1 MGYVISYQALRDIYS
16 QMALVVNDTVNER
29 IPKINEVLSEF
40 IYNNKIQ
47 GKTADTIKTYLT
59 ESHGVILQ
67 CISSVSQQLL
77 SKFILYQNGYYNID
91 SNRDTVIDES
101 FVNFI
106 DEVVKDFVKN
116 QSELNDNFKVHTN
129 AISDIYVANAP
140 QDWNIK
146 SIGDII
152 NRKNENLNNEII
164 NYERTH
170 KNGLSDI
177 EELIINLK
185 STIEAC
191 QKNLGGFDI
200 PKNDLTILKE
210 NIAKAYEFQRDNSAE
225 IEAAAYN
232 QQAILEEIWTEEQA
246 KLRKKQGV
254 WQCVTAAVTI
264 VVGGAAIILSGGAA
278 IPIVLGVGTVAFG
291 ASNAI
296 EGGQEIYYGRVGD
309 ISSKSFNPLRDTVF
323 FGNQT
328 AYDIAECIV
337 TFAAG
342 ASIPLTNAV
351 KMGKVVTTVDKAK
364 FIGIELSKEVVGTAG
379 GFGGVWLGQK
389 LGLSQ
394 DQSMFLG
401 MITSIVSSKGA
412 DWVDNNFDNLI
423 FAGKYTF
430 NNPGKNVTLSMNGLG
445 TINTFFDTFTDIKN
459 GKIIVNSIDDV
470 IKLGINSVDD
480 LMKLGVN
487 SVDDLAKLKVNSIE
501 DLAKIGIKN
510 ADDLAKLRINSSDL
524 KKLGIDPEVFGM
536 TNTGILKGKDIYGPY
551 YEEAQ

>member
-40 IYNNKIQ
+40 IYDNKIQ

-67 CISSVSQQLL
+67 GILSVSQQLL

-91 SNRDTVIDES
+91 SNKDTVIDES

-106 DEVVKDFVKN
+106 DEVVKDFVKK

-146 SIGDII
+146 SIGGII

-191 QKNLGGFDI
+191 QKSLGGFDI
-200 PKNDLTILKE
+200 PTNDLTILKE
-210 NIAKAYEFQRDNSAE
+210 NITKVYEFQRDNSAE
-225 IEAAAYN
+225 IEAASYN

-246 KLRKKQGV
+246 KLRKKEGV
-254 WQCVTAAVTI
+254 WQCVASVVTI

-278 IPIVLGVGTVAFG
+278 TPIVLGVGTVVFG
-291 ASNAI
+291 TSNAI
-296 EGGQEIYYGRVGD
+296 EGGQDVYYGSVGD
-309 ISSKSFNPLRDTVF
+309 ISSQSFNPIRDTVF
-323 FGNQT
+323 FGNQR

-337 TFAAG
+337 TFVAS

-364 FIGIELSKEVVGTAG
+364 FIGVEIFKEAVGTAG
-379 GFGGVWLGQK
+379 GFGGVWVGEK

-394 DQSMFLG
+394 DQSMLLG
-401 MITSIVSSKGA
+401 MTTSIVSSKGA
-412 DWVDNNFDNLI
+412 DWVDNNFDNLTL
-423 FAGKYTF
+423 ATKYTF
-430 NNPGKNVTLSMNGLG
+430 NNYGKNVTLGCNGAG
-445 TINTFFDTFTDIKN
+445 TFSEFCDTFTDIKN
-459 GKIIVNSIDDV
+459 
-470 IKLGINSVDD
+470 
-480 LMKLGVN
+480 
-487 SVDDLAKLKVNSIE
+487 
-501 DLAKIGIKN
+501 
-510 ADDLAKLRINSSDL
+510 
-524 KKLGIDPEVFGM
+524 
-536 TNTGILKGKDIYGPY
+536 
-551 YEEAQ
+551 